1 MEKQIPFTGIL
12 SNSAEDNPGSHSIK
26 QPELYSIFAF
36 SISSPLSLTLFR
48 VVADFFNWNRVKIRY
63 CDGASF
69 AGDGEHRV
77 NFDVFVLLKIEI
89 MLNHLIIVVQC
100 VQ

>member
-1 MEKQIPFTGIL
+1 MLRIIQVFIQL
-12 SNSAEDNPGSHSIK
+12 NN
-26 QPELYSIFAF
+26 LNYSIFAF
-36 SISSPLSLTLFR
+36 SISCSLSLTSFP

-69 AGDGEHRV
+69 AGDGEHKV
-77 NFDVFVLLKIEI
+77 NFDVLVLFKIEI
-89 MLNHLIIVVQC
+89 MLNYLIIVVQC